1 MEHSVVL
8 IKPDALQRG
17 LVGEIIHRFERKGLQ
32 LVGIKMLSLDDPI
45 LDQWYGH
52 HKDKP
57 FFAGLKNYMTSSPVV
72 AMLWA
77 GVEAVSTVRRLTG
90 ITKGREAETG
100 SIRGDFGM
108 SQQLNLIHA
117 SENAEIAKK
126 EEKLIFKPQEIF
138 AYPQSVSLHIYTK
151 EELEEIK

>member
-1 MEHSVVL
+1 MERSVIL

-45 LDQWYGH
+45 LDKWYGH

-57 FFAGLKNYMTSSPVV
+57 FFAGLKNYMTSSPVI
-72 AMLWA
+72 AMLWS
-77 GVEAVSTVRRLTG
+77 GVDVVATVRKLTG

-117 SENAEIAKK
+117 SENAEIAGK
-126 EEKLIFKPQEIF
+126 EEALIFKPEEIF
-138 AYPQSVSLHIYTK
+138 TYPRTVSLHIYTK
-151 EELEEIK
+151 EEMGEIE